1 MMLGTPGLA
10 ACLVVCTCLL
20 VLVVSCRGSE
30 KAVTGQVTGVFERNL
45 VEVELLRIRDR
56 SNNIWEFTTTGDIG
70 MSPAHLKQHQLLG
83 QGVLVVYKKI
93 GDQLVVF
100 EIRDLVTP

>member
-1 MMLGTPGLA
+1 MLGTQGMA
-10 ACLVVCTCLL
+10 ACLVVGTCLL

-30 KAVTGQVTGVFERNL
+30 KTVTGQVTGVVERNL

-56 SNNIWEFTTTGDIG
+56 SNKIWEFTTTGDIG
-70 MSPAHLKQHQLLG
+70 MSPSHLKQHQLLG

-93 GDQLVVF
+93 ENRLVIF
-100 EIRDLVTP
+100 EILDLVTP

>member
-1 MMLGTPGLA
+1 MLGAHGLTTY
-10 ACLVVCTCLL
+10 LVVGTCLL
-20 VLVVSCRGSE
+20 LLVVSCRGSE
-30 KAVTGQVTGVFERNL
+30 KTVTGQVTGVVARNL

-56 SNNIWEFTTTGDIG
+56 FNNIWEFTTTGDIG

-93 GDQLVVF
+93 EDRLVIF